1 MPLSDALWK
10 GVRLED
16 GNIDATGLRV
26 KGAAAAL
33 SLSNTDG
40 VIDGAVIA
48 GNETGI
54 SVAGLPSAAITNSTI
69 SGNDK
74 ALELT
79 KTDARIKGNSI
90 FQNKEGIVA
99 KGFSGQIFANNVLDN
114 EVNLASDDPLKID
127 ANYLGSIHT
136 EEMRVSNVSVT
147 KTYDDRIPGG
157 KIVDAESDPLS
168 VMSLEDRRKRGTEL
182 AAEGLDYF
190 RNRNYGK
197 ASVLLEAALRAEAAP
212 ERYHYLAIAYQEMGE
227 DGPALTAL
235 REAHAKFPRDPD
247 LLRALG
253 MLLYEKGEEGE
264 ATKVFSEALR
274 LNAGE
279 GQVKFFLDRM
289 NGGSGK

>member
-10 GVRLED
+10 GVRMED

-79 KTDARIKGNSI
+79 KTDARIEGNSI
-90 FQNKEGIVA
+90 FQNKEGIVV
-99 KGFSGQIFANNVLDN
+99 KGFSGQIKENNLIDN

-136 EEMRVSNVSVT
+136 EEMRVSNVSVA
-147 KTYDDRIPGG
+147 KTYDDRIP
-157 KIVDAESDPLS
+157 AERS
-168 VMSLEDRRKRGTEL
+168 
-182 AAEGLDYF
+182 
-190 RNRNYGK
+190 
-197 ASVLLEAALRAEAAP
+197 
-212 ERYHYLAIAYQEMGE
+212 
-227 DGPALTAL
+227 
-235 REAHAKFPRDPD
+235 
-247 LLRALG
+247 
-253 MLLYEKGEEGE
+253 
-264 ATKVFSEALR
+264 
-274 LNAGE
+274 
-279 GQVKFFLDRM
+279 
-289 NGGSGK
+289 